1 MLIVDDSWEIDY
13 YKVNK
18 HMELF
23 YTKCTNTHTYSCTQ
37 TSLNNFE
44 VKNPYCD
51 SKIMPYIISNIK
63 SATYVSDQRVDLG
76 HFNLYL

>member
-23 YTKCTNTHTYSCTQ
+23 YTKCTNTHIH

-63 SATYVSDQRVDLG
+63 STTYVRDQRVDLG
-76 HFNLYL
+76 PFNLYLYK